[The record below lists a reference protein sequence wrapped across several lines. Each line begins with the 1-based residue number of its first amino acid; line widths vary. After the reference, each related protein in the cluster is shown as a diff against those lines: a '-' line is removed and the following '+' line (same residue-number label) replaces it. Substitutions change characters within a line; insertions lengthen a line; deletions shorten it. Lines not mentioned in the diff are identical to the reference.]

1 MAMKTPDGLLAAL
14 GLALAAGGAFG
25 QISEKV
31 NCTSSGGAAPEPLG
45 AEGRALAVATAAC
58 VIEGGLMSGGV
69 ATQNALWEIDK
80 GKMLLLSAD
89 GVVRKPG
96 SILTYK
102 LTNGTLTMLMQDG
115 KPAGWTGSG
124 TGVYTTGSGEAAAM
138 KGKSFSW
145 TGRATGPRTHIIESK
160 LD

>member
-1 MAMKTPDGLLAAL
+1 MKTHYGLLAAW

-25 QISEKV
+25 QLSEKV
-31 NCTSSGGAAPEPLG
+31 NCVTSGGAAPEPLG
-45 AEGRALAVATAAC
+45 ADGRALAVASATC
-58 VIEGGLMSGGV
+58 ITEGGALSGGV
-69 ATQNALWEIDK
+69 ATQSGLWEIDK
-80 GKMLLLSAD
+80 GQMLLLSAD

-96 SILTYK
+96 SVLTYK
-102 LTNGTLTMLMQDG
+102 LTSGTITLLMQDG
-115 KPAGWTGSG
+115 KPAGWTGFG

-145 TGRATGPRTHIIESK
+145 TGRATGPRTHVIESK